1 MITKEKIKS
10 SLSAKWHLHNLATYG
25 VVGAIYGIVMLF
37 IAIFASLMH
46 EGGFILALSITGG
59 IFLFFT
65 LAISPF
71 VIYEAYRYR
80 SLFKSIDKYELC
92 EARLD
97 RPSTSYCGRGA
108 IYYTVSFK
116 TSDGESVTAD
126 TRAMWSSAP
135 FAQNQLADYN
145 NKTVSLAY
153 DKENDRLVV
162 LGLKK

>member
-1 MITKEKIKS
+1 MLTKEAIKS
-10 SLSAKWHLHNLATYG
+10 SLSAKWHLHNLKAYGIVGLIYG
-25 VVGAIYGIVMLF
+25 VVMLF

-59 IFLFFT
+59 VFLFFA

-80 SLFKSIDKYELC
+80 SLFKSIDKYETC

-97 RPSTSYCGRGA
+97 RPSTSYWGRGA

-116 TSDGESVTAD
+116 TSEGESVTAD

-135 FAQNQLADYN
+135 FAQNQLEDYN